1 MKEDRVAPAMAT
13 ASSEA
18 MMTQLQSYLDAH
30 ADRPWCV
37 HELYDEVGSKIMGED
52 MLVETQHAL
61 NHMARSNRV
70 YSSGMVVERSEGV
83 CDDWFYWSRK
93 GAHAHLDEFGP
104 KWQFPALSEKIQSHC
119 RHRV

>member
-1 MKEDRVAPAMAT
+1 MAT

-18 MMTQLQSYLDAH
+18 MMTQLQAYLDAH
-30 ADRPWCV
+30 NDRPWCV
-37 HELYDEVGSKIMGED
+37 HELYDAVGSKIMGED

-61 NHMARSNRV
+61 NHMARSNRI

-83 CDDWFYWSRK
+83 CDDWFYWSAKSGKRF
-93 GAHAHLDEFGP
+93 LDEFGP
-104 KWQFPALSEKIQSHC
+104 KYQFPGLTDIIKAHC